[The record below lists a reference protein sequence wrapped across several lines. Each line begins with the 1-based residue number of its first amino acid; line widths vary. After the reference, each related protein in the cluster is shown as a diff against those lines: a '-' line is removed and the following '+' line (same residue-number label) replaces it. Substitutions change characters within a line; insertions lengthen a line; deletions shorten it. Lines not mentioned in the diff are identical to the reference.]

1 MWVNSLVQISPG
13 GRWPST
19 LGQVHSLML
28 ILFATCPSRL
38 VVLEMIHRI
47 LIRGILGEGAVV
59 NLLDVIFK
67 IVTSNPEFQFWAQ
80 MQLTY

>member
-1 MWVNSLVQISPG
+1 
-13 GRWPST
+13 
-19 LGQVHSLML
+19 
-28 ILFATCPSRL
+28 
-38 VVLEMIHRI
+38 MIHRI